1 MHIQTIFHHPS
12 AVLVATTRTVASSAG
27 PVVMVGLPGAA
38 AAHDLRIVSATHRA
52 AWTPPGL
59 FSTILLVL
67 YEYSKRGKLQIQAG
81 IHLLIFIRTSSRDGS
96 SYELAVF
103 FLCRAA

>member
-1 MHIQTIFHHPS
+1 M
-12 AVLVATTRTVASSAG
+12 A
-27 PVVMVGLPGAA
+27 GLPGAA

-59 FSTILLVL
+59 FSTILVL
-67 YEYSKRGKLQIQAG
+67 YEYEYSKRGKLQIQAG